1 MREALKSLPNMV
13 TLGNLLCGLI
23 GIERLFAGE
32 LITAFVLVLVA
43 AVLDFMDGF
52 LARLLK
58 ADGEMGKQLDSLAD
72 LVTFGVLPGLI
83 FYHYMMFYGY
93 CYPNGFCT
101 SRYAWLVIPAAAA
114 WRLARFNASAPSLT
128 GFVGVPVPIAGIALS
143 SIALSLSTIDGW
155 SAGLL
160 QPLLSNFYFLSMAP
174 VVVAWLMVSEFPMMA
189 MKFYAGD
196 TQKVWK
202 VALVAAVVVVIAVFR
217 RDAGIPVLMVY
228 VLMSLFANFANTKQQ
243 HG

>member
-1 MREALKSLPNMV
+1 MREALKSVPNLV

-32 LITAFVLVLVA
+32 LLTAFVLVLVA
-43 AVLDFMDGF
+43 AVLDFLDGF

-101 SRYAWLVIPAAAA
+101 SRYAWLVIPAGAA
-114 WRLARFNASAPSLT
+114 WRLARFNASAPSLK

-143 SIALSLSTIDGW
+143 SIALSLTEIQGW
-155 SAGLL
+155 EPGILR
-160 QPLLSNFYFLSMAP
+160 PILSNFYFLSMAP
-174 VVVAWLMVSEFPMMA
+174 VLVAWLMVSELPMMA

-196 TQKVWK
+196 EQKPWK
-202 VALVAAVVVVIAVFR
+202 LALVVAVVLVIAIFQ
-217 RDAGIPVLMVY
+217 RDAGIPVLLVY
-228 VLMSLFANFANTKQQ
+228 VLLSLLANFANTKQQ